1 MQNAFELATLA
12 FAIMYILVRRDTF
25 VAVTS
30 EVYFTAGAHTG
41 ALTLFA
47 SWVNFTLLLGKLP
60 AGGIYINMIVGTSK
74 DVLRFLLLYSTRY

>member
-1 MQNAFELATLA
+1 MQNAFEMSTLG
-12 FAIMYILVRRDTF
+12 FAILYILVRRNTF
-25 VAVTS
+25 VDVTD
-30 EVYFTAGAHTG
+30 EVYFTAGAHAG

-74 DVLRFLLLYSTRY
+74 DVLRFLLLYSTR